1 MDQTAERRG
10 PGGCAGCLLILA
22 VLAAVVAVLAGRPL
36 LEGGPEKAAPPLLS
50 APPSPSPSRTGD
62 AARPSGRRPG
72 VVNIDTEQGLRMTRA
87 AGTGILLDGT
97 GLVLTNNHVIQG
109 ATRIR
114 GTVTDGGRRFTADVL
129 GYDKSGDIAVI
140 RLRGATG
147 LRPAVFGDS
156 TRAVPGDPVTA
167 VGNAGGKGGAPRA
180 VTGTIIALDRQITA
194 TDQSDGSFE
203 RLTQMIETDAPI
215 RPGDSGGPLLNSAGE
230 VIGMNTAA
238 AAGFRMEQDGAR
250 RGFAIPSNRA
260 LTVARQIQRGEASP
274 TVHIGKTPMLGVE
287 VRSVGARTAGEPDP
301 APAASGALISGLITG
316 GPAEAAGL
324 RRGAVIV
331 ALNGRPVTS
340 PGALTDLLLLHHPG
354 DTVQVAWVDTDG
366 RNYTTAVLLAEGPP
380 Q

>member
-1 MDQTAERRG
+1 MDQTPERRG

-22 VLAAVVAVLAGRPL
+22 VLAAIVAVLAGRPL
-36 LEGGPEKAAPPLLS
+36 LEGGPEEAAPPMLT
-50 APPSPSPSRTGD
+50 APASPSPARTGD
-62 AARPSGRRPG
+62 ARPSGRRPG

-87 AGTGILLDGT
+87 AGTGILLDGS

-114 GTVTDGGRRFTADVL
+114 GTVTDNGRRFTADVL

-140 RLRGATG
+140 RLRGAAG
-147 LRPAVFGDS
+147 LRPAAFGDS

-167 VGNAGGKGGAPRA
+167 VGNAGGKGGSPRA
-180 VTGTIIALDRQITA
+180 VTGTIIALGRQITA
-194 TDQSDGSFE
+194 TDQSDGSAE
-203 RLTQMIETDAPI
+203 RLTEMIETDAPI
-215 RPGDSGGPLLNSAGE
+215 RPGDSGGPLLNSTGE
-230 VIGMNTAA
+230 VIGVNTAA
-238 AAGFRMEQDGAR
+238 SAGFQMEQNGAQ

-260 LTVARQIQRGEASP
+260 LTVARQIQRGESSP

-287 VRSVGARTAGEPDP
+287 VRSVGPRSTGNPTP
-301 APAASGALISGLITG
+301 APAASGALISGLIPG

-331 ALNGRPVTS
+331 ALNGRPVVS
-340 PGALTDLLLLHHPG
+340 PSALTDLLLLHRPG
-354 DTVQVAWVDTDG
+354 DTVQVAWTDTDG
-366 RNYTTAVLLAEGPP
+366 RSYTTPVLLAEGPP